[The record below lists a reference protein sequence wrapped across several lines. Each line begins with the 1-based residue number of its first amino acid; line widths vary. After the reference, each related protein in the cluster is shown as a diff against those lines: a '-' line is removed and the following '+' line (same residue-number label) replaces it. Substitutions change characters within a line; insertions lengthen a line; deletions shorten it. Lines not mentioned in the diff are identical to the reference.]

1 MDATSPSSQPLFDC
15 GHVITSP
22 LVAELVEENELDLQ
36 AFLAR
41 HARGDWG
48 DIGTELCL
56 ANHAAVQKKSYVLSF
71 FPISEALTLVL
82 CTELD
87 RGETTAMLIAPQDPR
102 LSGRSDLI

>member
-1 MDATSPSSQPLFDC
+1 MDAISPSSPPLFDC

-22 LVAELVEENELDLQ
+22 LVAELVEANELDLQ
-36 AFLAR
+36 GFLTR

-56 ANHAAVQKKSYVLSF
+56 ANHAAVQRKAYVVSF

-87 RGETTAMLIAPQDPR
+87 RGETTAMLIPPQDPR
-102 LSGRSDLI
+102 LRSRSDSI

>member
-1 MDATSPSSQPLFDC
+1 MDVTSPSSQTLFDC
-15 GHVITSP
+15 GDVITSP
-22 LVAELVEENELDLQ
+22 LVAELVEANELDLQ
-36 AFLAR
+36 GFLAR

-56 ANHAAVQKKSYVLSF
+56 ANHAAVHKKGYVLSF
-71 FPISEALTLVL
+71 FPISEALILVL

-102 LSGRSDLI
+102 LWSRSDSI